1 MKKGF
6 SLVEMLTV
14 IVILTAIA
22 IPLSRLYK
30 LATYDIPKSFRLV
43 ETNTSILDILRYLK
57 KDVNSAAG
65 FPQSFGKYVSGDKCL
80 LIENKNNVICYLLED
95 EKVTRVKLSK
105 DFSKEG
111 EVTWRIPAGKIE
123 WQVWSRNGAGYAVEI
138 RKHTELKNYNLV
150 EKKMKNT
157 YVYFVPVGQEAI
169 N

>member
-14 IVILTAIA
+14 LAVLAVIAM
-22 IPLSRLYK
+22 PLSRLYK
-30 LATYDIPKSFRLV
+30 LATYDIPKSFRMV
-43 ETNTSILDILRYLK
+43 ESNTSILDILRYIK

-65 FPQSFGKYVSGDKCL
+65 FPQSLGKYVSGDKCL

-95 EKVTRVKLSK
+95 EKVTRLKLSK
-105 DFSKEG
+105 DSSKEG

-138 RKHTELKNYNLV
+138 RKHTELKSYNFV
-150 EKKMKNT
+150 EKKMENT
-157 YVYFVPVGQEAI
+157 YVYFAGIGQEAI